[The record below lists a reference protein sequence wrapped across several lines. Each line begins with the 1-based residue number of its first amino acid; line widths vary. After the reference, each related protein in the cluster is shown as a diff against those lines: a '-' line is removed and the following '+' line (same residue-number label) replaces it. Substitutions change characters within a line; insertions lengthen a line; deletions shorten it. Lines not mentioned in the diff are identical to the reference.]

1 MSILLNRKQKLL
13 LIMPV
18 AAMLLPIP
26 SAVAQ
31 IYKWR
36 DNRGVMQYSDKP
48 PVTNAAK
55 ATPAELVNSLQAK
68 DLCAVPTKK
77 CAVTATKASSKFS
90 ANLYQALYWY
100 QLTW

>member
-68 DLCAVPTKK
+68 DLCAVEKPSKNSLK
-77 CAVTATKASSKFS
+77 IQSKFQQT
-90 ANLYQALYWY
+90 LMRR
-100 QLTW
+100 T